1 MLDNEII
8 RSDQLCSM
16 VFSLS
21 NLSTFICVYV
31 NGFKE
36 DWANCRSQSNAW
48 PIAFVLA
55 ALPFLFRLTQSIK
68 RYTDSGL
75 ITHLINVCTLVFPS
89 HSK

>member
-1 MLDNEII
+1 MLGNEII

-21 NLSTFICVYV
+21 NLYTFICVYV
-31 NGFKE
+31 NGFEE

-55 ALPFLFRLTQSIK
+55 ALPFLIRLIQSIK
-68 RYTDSGL
+68 RYVDSGL

-89 HSK
+89 HSM